1 MSTQEEKSKNHGSH
15 KHASHNHGSHKRRR
29 RMRHLVSLILSFLLA
44 LCITSFLV
52 LVGCKVGIFNTS
64 VLLSQLNKTNYYENI
79 SNAIRENVGDI
90 IRPTGLPDSVLEGVI
105 DDDRVYLDVKATIE
119 ASLENKEYHAD
130 MTYLEQTF
138 TNNIDAYIKKEHK
151 LSNASTQAGLK
162 KLLNEIKAEYIRL
175 LDFPFIK
182 YFVKYQAMYDKIFL
196 PAAGGL
202 LVVIIVLCFA
212 LIKMQRWAHRGIR
225 YISYATLAS
234 VIMTGI
240 LPLIIQLS
248 GAYKRINISPK
259 YLYNLLVG
267 VISSDMTVFLYLSLG
282 CILAFAGEMAAIKI
296 LKDRAV
302 EH

>member
-1 MSTQEEKSKNHGSH
+1 MSTQEENAKNYSSHKHGSH
-15 KHASHNHGSHKRRR
+15 RRKRRIR
-29 RMRHLVSLILSFLLA
+29 RLVSLILSFLLA

-52 LVGCKVGIFNTS
+52 LVGCKVGVFNTS

-90 IRPTGLPDSVLEGVI
+90 VRPTGLPESVLEGVI
-105 DDDRVYLDVKATIE
+105 DDDRVYLDAKATIE
-119 ASLENKEYHAD
+119 ASLENKKYQVD

-138 TNNIDAYIKKEHK
+138 TKNIDAYIRRENK

-162 KLLNEIKAEYIRL
+162 KLLNEIKEEYIRL

-182 YFVKYQAMYDKIFL
+182 YFVKYQAMYEKIFL
-196 PAAGGL
+196 PAAAGL
-202 LVVIIVLCFA
+202 LVVIIILCFV

-234 VIMTGI
+234 AIMTGI

-259 YLYNLLVG
+259 YLYNLLMG
-267 VISSDMTVFLYLSLG
+267 VISSDLAVFLYLSLG
-282 CILAFAGEMAAIKI
+282 CIFAFAGEMAAIKI
-296 LKDRAV
+296 LKERAV